1 MKPGKSQRKK
11 NKRIRPREPGCKEK
25 KLSPKAKG
33 NIIAKVKKIAD
44 PLSESEGIELVHIE
58 HHQEAVG
65 KILRI
70 YIDKPGG
77 VTLEDCVNI
86 SRQLGDL
93 LDVDFENDFP
103 YRLEVSSPGLDRPL
117 TKESDFER
125 FKGQTAKIR
134 TAQPL
139 DGQKNFKGILL
150 GISEGTVK
158 LMINDKPVA
167 IPYLEITRAQLVNYN
182 GDSECL

>member
-1 MKPGKSQRKK
+1 
-11 NKRIRPREPGCKEK
+11 
-25 KLSPKAKG
+25 
-33 NIIAKVKKIAD
+33 
-44 PLSESEGIELVHIE
+44 
-58 HHQEAVG
+58 
-65 KILRI
+65 
-70 YIDKPGG
+70 
-77 VTLEDCVNI
+77 
-86 SRQLGDL
+86 
-93 LDVDFENDFP
+93 
-103 YRLEVSSPGLDRPL
+103 
-117 TKESDFER
+117 
-125 FKGQTAKIR
+125 KIR